1 MLPWSCA
8 ENYIFLFLYIAYW
21 YQNNH
26 VLQNVHVNANSLKEL
41 LNAKL
46 GAKPVSGISLNESN
60 GFDCVILY
68 GLAYLV

>member
-1 MLPWSCA
+1 MQKTTFSYFCTL
-8 ENYIFLFLYIAYW
+8 LTG

-26 VLQNVHVNANSLKEL
+26 ALQNVHVNATSLKEL